1 MASIEQQ
8 PLNEPVRGRP
18 RVLYPGFRMLPP
30 GVERYRVAGGGSVV
44 VKVFAGDTIRIVNS
58 EGGQVCE
65 VVAMT
70 VDGTAEPGI
79 LGQTSDGPAEG
90 LRVTLAQG
98 GDNAEALMS
107 ALKAKDLP
115 AQFER
120 SVSRFNPAT
129 PALEE
134 TRFTVE

>member
-1 MASIEQQ
+1 MVDVSADDDD
-8 PLNEPVRGRP
+8 RADFG
-18 RVLYPGFRMLPP
+18 
-30 GVERYRVAGGGSVV
+30 
-44 VKVFAGDTIRIVNS
+44 
-58 EGGQVCE
+58 
-65 VVAMT
+65 
-70 VDGTAEPGI
+70 DGTAEPGI

-134 TRFTVE
+134 TRFTVEQDGVGASEVDLSVA